1 MESVT
6 DGVCS
11 HAEFAPRTVNRLVSI
26 ALCVLGIL
34 STRVAAAGTPITPIY
49 VKAESGTLASFMVIG
64 TDANAEGG
72 QYITSQANEQGTAT
86 YQITVPQSDDYV
98 IWCQVLSVDTGTDSV
113 YVSMEAGVEDVYD
126 TADNT
131 WSANWQWTQLKGRTT
146 GNPRIFSLATGGHTL
161 RFRSR
166 EQGTKL
172 DAFYITNDR
181 TFIPTN
187 GTPPPPPP
195 PTGTNT
201 QRVTLAWDPSGATNL
216 AGYAIWYGTNSGRY
230 IKSLDVGLNTA
241 GTISNLLERGTYY
254 FAVTAYSQDRIHSD
268 PSQELT
274 YTVPVNPP
282 PARIAAT
289 PVSTSN
295 GGMRITFQS
304 ATGYQY
310 DLMATEDFRTWI
322 TVWRSPLSAA
332 NEWFSFVDTER
343 PASGR
348 RFYRVRIR

>member
-6 DGVCS
+6 DHVRIRARFTL
-11 HAEFAPRTVNRLVSI
+11 HTANWVV
-26 ALCVLGIL
+26 LCVLGML
-34 STRVAAAGTPITPIY
+34 SARMAVAGTPINPIY
-49 VKAESGTLASFMVIG
+49 VEAESGTLASFMAVG

-72 QYITSQANEQGTAT
+72 QYIASQANEQGTASF
-86 YQITVPQSDDYV
+86 QITVPQSDDYV
-98 IWCQVLSVDTGTDSV
+98 IWCRVLSVDTATDSI
-113 YVSMEAGVEDVYD
+113 YVSMDTGAEDVYD

-161 RFRSR
+161 KFRSR

-172 DAFYITNDR
+172 DGFYLTNDR
-181 TFIPTN
+181 TFTPTN
-187 GTPPPPPP
+187 VAPPPPPP
-195 PTGTNT
+195 PAGPNT
-201 QRVTLAWDPSGATNL
+201 QRVTLAWDASGATNL

-230 IKSLDVGLNTA
+230 VKSLDVGLNTA
-241 GTISNLLERGTYY
+241 GTITNLLERSTYY

-268 PSQELT
+268 PSQELV

-282 PARIAAT
+282 PARLAAT
-289 PVSTSN
+289 PVTTSN
-295 GGMRITFQS
+295 GGMRIAFQS

-343 PASGR
+343 PTSGK